1 MFCHLKVHKMQ
12 KVLNDL
18 CCVSNSIYMP
28 ELLFT
33 KRIKRSADLMIVMKL
48 NIET

>member
-1 MFCHLKVHKMQ
+1 MIYAVFVTL
-12 KVLNDL
+12 
-18 CCVSNSIYMP
+18 IYMP